1 MTIFNIHYP
10 TSLLPYLVLDP
21 VVLLALLYHQFC
33 RAQVIAID
41 TRCWTEKLWTE
52 TDLDR
57 PRGRGLHER
66 ARRQIRGGAAFCNL
80 IG

>member
-41 TRCWTEKLWTE
+41 TRCWTESSGLKLIWI
-52 TDLDR
+52 
-57 PRGRGLHER
+57 GLGGVVYMNAR
-66 ARRQIRGGAAFCNL
+66 ADKLGVGLLSAI
-80 IG
+80 